1 MDAGPALQFK
11 QCLQMPVYP
20 ATLQHIPAPMKESV
34 ILRFGRQ
41 LKTSLQHV
49 HQKGYG
55 HNDVKA
61 ANIFVSAAGEQQP
74 ITKVVCA
81 HAVFAL
87 SDVSPSKCLYAG
99 ECILGDFGSALE
111 LGKPRHEHTSTH
123 WPVEFEDPDVSVH
136 ETSAAIDFFQL
147 AVTLLERT
155 GHFHLT
161 HYPTTTKCRDAI
173 AKLQSME
180 VSTFIQELL
189 QPQAL
194 KQ

>member
-1 MDAGPALQFK
+1 
-11 QCLQMPVYP
+11 MPVYP
-20 ATLQHIPAPMKESV
+20 ATLQHIPAPLKESV
-34 ILRFGRQ
+34 ILTFGRQ
-41 LKTSLQHV
+41 LKTSFQHV

-61 ANIFVSAAGEQQP
+61 ANIFISAAGEQQP

-87 SDVSPSKCLYAG
+87 CDVSRSKCLYAG

-111 LGKPRHEHTSTH
+111 LGKHSHEHTPTH
-123 WPVEFEDPDVSVH
+123 WPIEFEDPDVSLH
-136 ETSAAIDFFQL
+136 ETSVAIDFFQL

-155 GHFHLT
+155 GHLDLT

-180 VSTFIQELL
+180 VSIFMQGLL
-189 QPQAL
+189 QPQVL
-194 KQ
+194 K